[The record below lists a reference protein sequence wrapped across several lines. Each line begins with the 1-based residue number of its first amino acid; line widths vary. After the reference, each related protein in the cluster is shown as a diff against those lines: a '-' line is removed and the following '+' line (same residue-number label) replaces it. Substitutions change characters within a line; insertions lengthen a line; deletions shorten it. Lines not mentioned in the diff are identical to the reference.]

1 MDYQDFTIDVG
12 SAAEEGLFEARMADS
27 PDLPP
32 VSFPRPMEP
41 EALKEL
47 LTTLDNRA
55 SRSTRATTEKPD
67 LWELGHQLFHSLMR
81 GELAERFKERQE
93 AVVGDMKAGLRLRLR
108 FDFQDTETE
117 YLAALPWEL
126 LRDAGFLSS
135 DLSTPVVRDVVR
147 QKPRRSLGV
156 QAPLR
161 VLVVSAAVPGSEE
174 EHVVKQ
180 ERDRIAKALE
190 PLIDSGQADLVRLKE
205 ISLDN
210 LHNALGNPDE
220 PVHILHFV
228 GHGGYHEDSKN
239 GAVFFVRR
247 DGSKYQVNGETF
259 ADHLKS
265 VPGLR
270 LVVLNSCKT
279 ARHAGQ
285 SGAPFNFGVAAAILE
300 RTDVQAVVAHQYAI
314 SFKAAIH
321 FSDVFYH
328 RIAAGDDLD
337 TALAAV
343 RLSLRSE
350 CDEWETPVLFLGS
363 EDGKLFD
370 FEPNRRS
377 PTTEIRR
384 PPGEPIRLGVR
395 SIDGWGR
402 DMGERNEVLDL
413 VKLFDGRF
421 IKKQES
427 WQEEVFPRL
436 RRFLLTN
443 VDERRPLVL
452 DFAAHSSIAFAAGWV
467 LDAKSGLEVRVRQR
481 TGEVGEFEWHPQDH
495 AEHPVPEGPL
505 WLDEPDIVLSSEAPE
520 IAVALAVSLPDVAEQ
535 VEFYVKRKGLP
546 VGRILR
552 ATIPQPGFRSVA
564 GGAHSLLLAQ
574 TIVSR
579 VRQRRPHEREGTCH
593 LFCAAP
599 NALMFYLGQLSRSFG
614 RIVLYEYPFG
624 KKGAWGKYRSSIELE
639 AEEDAPPDWEKW

>member
-1 MDYQDFTIDVG
+1 MDYRDFTIDVG

-27 PDLPP
+27 PNLPP
-32 VSFPRPMEP
+32 VSFPRPIEP

-47 LTTLDNRA
+47 LTTLDRRA
-55 SRSTRATTEKPD
+55 SPSTRATTEEPD
-67 LWELGHQLFHSLMR
+67 LWELGNRLFRSLMR

-93 AVVGDMKAGLRLRLR
+93 AVAGDMNAGLRLRLR
-108 FDFQDTETE
+108 FDFQDTKTE

-126 LRDAGFLSS
+126 LRDAGFLSA

-147 QKPRRSLGV
+147 PKPRRSLGV

-161 VLVVSAAVPGSEE
+161 VLVVSAAVPGSKEE
-174 EHVVKQ
+174 QVVKQ

-190 PLIDSGQADLVRLKE
+190 SLIDSGQADLVRLKE

-210 LHNALGNPDE
+210 LHSALRNPDE

-228 GHGGYHEDSKN
+228 GHGGYHEASKN
-239 GAVFFVRR
+239 GAVIFVRR

-314 SFKAAIH
+314 SFEAAIH
-321 FSDVFYH
+321 FSDVFYR
-328 RIAAGDDLD
+328 RIAEGDDLD
-337 TALAAV
+337 TALAVV

-363 EDGKLFD
+363 KDGKLFD
-370 FEPNRRS
+370 FEPKRRS
-377 PTTEIRR
+377 STTDILR
-384 PPGEPIRLGVR
+384 PPGEPVHLGIR

-402 DMGERNEVLDL
+402 DMRERNDEVLDL
-413 VKLFDGRF
+413 VTLFNGRF
-421 IKKQES
+421 IKKQDS

-436 RRFLLTN
+436 RRFLLTH

-481 TGEVGEFEWHPQDH
+481 TGDIGEFEWHPQDH
-495 AEHPVPEGPL
+495 EEHPVPEGPI
-505 WLDEPDIVLSSEAPE
+505 WLDEPDIELAEVPD
-520 IAVALAVSLPDVAEQ
+520 IAVALAVSQAEVAEQ
-535 VEFYVKRKGLP
+535 VKSYIERKGLP

-552 ATIPQPGFRSVA
+552 ATIPEPGSRSVA

-579 VRQRRPHEREGTCH
+579 VRQRRSHEREGTCH

-624 KKGAWGKYRSSIELE
+624 RRDAWGKYRSSIELE
-639 AEEDAPPDWEKW
+639 AEEDAPPDWEEW